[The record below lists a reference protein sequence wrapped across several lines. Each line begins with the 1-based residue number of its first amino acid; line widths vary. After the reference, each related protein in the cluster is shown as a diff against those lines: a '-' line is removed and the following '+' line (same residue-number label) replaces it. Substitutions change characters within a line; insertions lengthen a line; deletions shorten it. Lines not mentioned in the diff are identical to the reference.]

1 MSSPTETVSSTS
13 RDATH
18 DGWVAP
24 RGQAPTVLWIMALIG
39 VVAALVSRGIA
50 PALPGVWV
58 GVDHAITGL
67 KLAAALISQFFAVAS
82 AAVIIGLVL
91 GTVRSSLPA
100 YLRAFAA
107 GTGVLCILAVMIA
120 SAVRLP
126 HASRLVLAAATG
138 ALAVMGAASA
148 ARFFTSRAP
157 AIVIGAVASSGL
169 VRVLTIL
176 LAGQARSDVMV
187 VVARVTATVSWLL
200 EITSVAVALVWLLT
214 QPRAVPGGMQRPVRP
229 RWWLLAVVAIAA
241 TGVGVAVVVGSAPDA
256 KGATLLLARSVE
268 LLLAN
273 PSPYTFPW
281 TRELVEIVR
290 WLVVGAVMVVNPR
303 GRMMASSVAL
313 ALVATGVLEVPLC
326 AASLVIAVL
335 SLGLHPGPDL
345 RLEMAPRSFDRSM
358 SAK

>member
-1 MSSPTETVSSTS
+1 MNSPTETVKSTR
-13 RDATH
+13 RDPI
-18 DGWVAP
+18 DDEIVAP
-24 RGQAPTVLWIMALIG
+24 HGQAPTVLWIMALIA
-39 VVAALVSRGIA
+39 VVAALVSRGVA

-67 KLAAALISQFFAVAS
+67 KLGAALISQFFAVSS

-91 GTVRSSLPA
+91 GTVRSALPA

-126 HASRLVLAAATG
+126 HASRLVLAVATG
-138 ALAVMGAASA
+138 ALAVMGGLSA

-157 AIVIGAVASSGL
+157 AIVIGSVAVAGL

-176 LAGQARSDVMV
+176 LAGQARSDVVV
-187 VVARVTATVSWLL
+187 VVARVTATVSWLF
-200 EITSVAVALVWLLT
+200 EVASIVVAIVWLLT
-214 QPRAVPGGMQRPVRP
+214 QPRVVSGELRRPVRP
-229 RWWLLAVVAIAA
+229 RWWLLGALIAA
-241 TGVGVAVVVGSAPDA
+241 AAAVGTSVVIGSAPDA
-256 KGATLLLARSVE
+256 KGAPLLLARSVE
-268 LLLAN
+268 HLLAN
-273 PSPYTFPW
+273 PSPYGLPW
-281 TRELVEIVR
+281 AREVVEVVR
-290 WLVVGAVMVVNPR
+290 WLVVVAVMVVNPR

-326 AASLVIAVL
+326 AAALVIAVL

-345 RLEMAPRSFDRSM
+345 RLDIAPGPLVRSM
-358 SAK
+358 FLK

>member
-1 MSSPTETVSSTS
+1 MNSPTETASSIR
-13 RDATH
+13 RDPSADGLATPH
-18 DGWVAP
+18 
-24 RGQAPTVLWIMALIG
+24 GQAPTVLWIMALIG
-39 VVAALVSRGIA
+39 VVAALVSRGVA

-67 KLAAALISQFFAVAS
+67 KLAAALVSQFFAVAA

-126 HASRLVLAAATG
+126 HASRLVLAVATG
-138 ALAVMGAASA
+138 ALALMGGASA

-157 AIVIGAVASSGL
+157 AIVIGCVGLSGL
-169 VRVLTIL
+169 IRVLTMF
-176 LAGQARSDVMV
+176 LAGQARTDVLV
-187 VVARVTATVSWLL
+187 VVARVTATLSWML
-200 EITSVAVALVWLLT
+200 EVASIAVAIVWLLT
-214 QPRAVPGGMQRPVRP
+214 QPRLVSGGLKRLSRP
-229 RWWLLAVVAIAA
+229 RWWLLAILVAGSAA
-241 TGVGVAVVVGSAPDA
+241 VGAAVVVGSTPDA
-256 KGATLLLARSVE
+256 KGAPLLVARSVE
-268 LLLAN
+268 HLLAN
-273 PSPYTFPW
+273 PSPYAFPGA
-281 TRELVEIVR
+281 REGVEVVR
-290 WLVVGAVMVVNPR
+290 WLVVVALMVVNPR

-326 AASLVIAVL
+326 AAALVIAVL

-345 RLEMAPRSFDRSM
+345 RLERTPSSATGAM
-358 SAK
+358 SRK